1 MTTIGLLLP
10 QSSLYPTLPFDI
22 TDGLKAG
29 LLQAGLT
36 NTRVVI
42 EGVDFGTDS
51 LEVQAKVQ
59 KLLLQEGVDVVIGML
74 SRRVS
79 DTLAPTFAT
88 ANRLL
93 LLLDVVGEFFAGLPP
108 SSHIYHHSLQACVG
122 SWLIGRDAAA
132 VGNVMQVASF
142 YEAGYLQGYALMHGV
157 LAGNSEMGKYVI
169 TAHKAADV
177 TLAEVQTGLAAD
189 QARAVTAIYSGD
201 MANQFYDLYAQLPQH
216 APTWVSPLAL
226 EEHMLATVP
235 YRLDGIRGYVPWS
248 TQLSN
253 PLNDQFQEALRRRG
267 RQPNLFSLLA
277 YEAASFL
284 PTYLDQFGTPGFA
297 DLSRLDTLTFD
308 SPRGAIAMNPTTHY
322 SAGPMYAASLA
333 ASPSGHCELVGLTPE
348 PAVGEAVDSLLAQGL
363 LPNYANWYNT
373 YLCI

>member
-29 LLQAGLT
+29 LLQAGIS
-36 NTRVVI
+36 NTRVLI
-42 EGVDFGTDS
+42 EGVNFGTDT
-51 LEVQAKVQ
+51 LDVQAKVQ
-59 KLLLQEGVDVVIGML
+59 KLLLQEGADVVVGML

-79 DTLAPTFAT
+79 DALAPTFAT

-132 VGNVMQVASF
+132 LGKVMQVASF
-142 YEAGYLQGYALMHGV
+142 YEGGYLQGYALMHGV

-177 TLAEVQTGLAAD
+177 TLDEVQTGLAEGKA
-189 QARAVTAIYSGD
+189 QAVTAIYSGD
-201 MANQFYDLYAQLPQH
+201 MASQFYDLYAQLPQH
-216 APTWVSPLAL
+216 APTWVSPLTL
-226 EEHMLATVP
+226 EEQMLATVP

-248 TQLSN
+248 THLSN
-253 PLNDQFQEALRRRG
+253 PLNDQFQTALRRRG

-284 PTYLDQFGTPGFA
+284 PTYLDQLGTQGYA
-297 DLSRLDTLTFD
+297 DLSELDTLTFD
-308 SPRGAIAMNPTTHY
+308 SPRGSIAMNPTTHY
-322 SAGPMYAASLA
+322 SAGPMYAASLEA
-333 ASPSGHCELVGLTPE
+333 DQSGHCQLAGLTPE
-348 PAVGEAVDSLLAQGL
+348 LAVGEAVDSLLAQGL